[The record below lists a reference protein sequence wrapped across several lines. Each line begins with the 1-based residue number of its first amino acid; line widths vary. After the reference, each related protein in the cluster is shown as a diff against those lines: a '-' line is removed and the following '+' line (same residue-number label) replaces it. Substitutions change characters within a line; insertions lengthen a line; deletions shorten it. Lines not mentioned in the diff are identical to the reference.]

1 MKTLLHHL
9 SQNTATGEVIPA
21 AEAFVLMTLAFFA
34 GMVVAVACGAWVIHR
49 RTTRPK
55 PHRQLLME
63 MQDAQE
69 RPSEKKVATP
79 TLKAWEQDSDWWKKA
94 DR

>member
-34 GMVVAVACGAWVIHR
+34 GMVVAVACGAWVIYR
-49 RTTRPK
+49 RATKPK
-55 PHRQLLME
+55 PHRKLLME
-63 MQDAQE
+63 MQGDE
-69 RPSEKKVATP
+69 RHPAMP
-79 TLKAWEQDSDWWKKA
+79 APQLRAWEREADWWKQTE
-94 DR
+94 R